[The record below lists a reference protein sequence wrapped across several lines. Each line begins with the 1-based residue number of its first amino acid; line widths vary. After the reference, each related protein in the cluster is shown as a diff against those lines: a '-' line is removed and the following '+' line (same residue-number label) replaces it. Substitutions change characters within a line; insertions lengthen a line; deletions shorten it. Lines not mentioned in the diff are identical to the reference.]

1 MSHIHIIHENDEW
14 TAPLIAA
21 LEARGLAYEDWHLAK
36 GRLDLG
42 WPPPTGVF
50 YNRMSASSH
59 TRGHRYAPEYT
70 ACVLAWLEAHKRRV
84 VNDSRALALEITK
97 VAQSAALQAGG
108 FRTPHTVAAHGA
120 DAVIEA
126 AEAMDG
132 PFITKH
138 NRGGRGLGVRLFHD
152 IGALRD
158 YVGGPEF
165 EPSPDGVTLI
175 QQYIEAPEPFI
186 TRLEF
191 VGAKFHY
198 AVRVDASDGFELGPA
213 DVCRSDEARPGAGGP
228 KFHIIEGFRH
238 PLVAPLA
245 AFLPAHGIEIA
256 GVEFVVDGG
265 GESYVYDINVNT
277 NYNADAEAEAEA
289 AGAAGRSGMDAI
301 AAFLGRELAA
311 LAAAVPHP
319 VSAAE

>member
-14 TAPLIAA
+14 TAPLIKA

-42 WPPPTGVF
+42 RPPPSGVF

-70 ACVLAWLEAHKRRV
+70 ACVLAWLEAHERRV
-84 VNDSRALALEITK
+84 VNDSRALALEVSK

-152 IGALRD
+152 IGALRE

-186 TRLEF
+186 TRMEF
-191 VGAKFHY
+191 VGARFLY
-198 AVRVDASDGFELGPA
+198 AVRVDASDGFELCPA
-213 DVCRSDEARPGAGGP
+213 DVCQSDEAPRHTGP

-256 GVEFVVDGG
+256 GVEFILDRG
-265 GESYVYDINVNT
+265 GEPYVYDINVNT
-277 NYNADAEAEAEA
+277 NYNAEAEA
-289 AGAAGRSGMDAI
+289 AAGLFGMDAI

-311 LAAAVPHP
+311 LAAAVPQP